1 MRLLIVM
8 WYLLFVPTLVF
19 GDHHF
24 SDPVIG
30 HIPITPVTQVELYT
44 IEHGDCQASS
54 RVMARLDIVLQEKG
68 IESVR
73 VAVPAVHAKLTQLLD
88 KEERSGECE
97 GEYALSLVGFLGK
110 IGDPGSK
117 WILLRAI
124 RKSIGTAH
132 IGLAK
137 MDSAID
143 SVITYLQYDQLRTR
157 GTAGH
162 TLVRMYRRKPSLFSD
177 TQIKLIR
184 RMLMENLERYVYR
197 GTYCFALATFGD
209 STTIPILRQI
219 ATKDTLT
226 GFGGRKYLNRR
237 MAQYAIDKIRAR

>member
-1 MRLLIVM
+1 MRLPIVM
-8 WYLLFVPTLVF
+8 LCSLFFPSLVF

-30 HIPITPVTQVELYT
+30 HIPITPVTQAELDS

-73 VAVPAVHAKLTQLLD
+73 LAVPAIHAHLSSIMD
-88 KEERSGECE
+88 KGRRTSECE
-97 GEYALSLVGFLGK
+97 AEHALGLADFLGR
-110 IGDPGSK
+110 IGDPGSRS
-117 WILLRAI
+117 ILLRAI
-124 RKSIGTAH
+124 RNDIGAAH

-137 MDSAID
+137 MDSAVD
-143 SVITYLQYDQLRTR
+143 SVITYLQHDQLRTR

-162 TLVRMYRRKPSLFSD
+162 TLVRMYRSKPSLFSES
-177 TQIKLIR
+177 QIKLIR
-184 RMLMENLERYVYR
+184 RMLLENMERYVYK

-209 STTIPILRQI
+209 STAIPVLSQI

-226 GFGGRKYLNRR
+226 GLGGRYPNRR
-237 MAQYAIDKIRAR
+237 MAQYAIDQIRAR